1 MASAPS
7 TASRSPSPVHGGGS
21 AELSRRGVLAGAAGL
36 IISVRVPA
44 ARADPAAPPPIEA
57 FIRIP
62 EAGPITLIMP
72 RVEMGQGA
80 YTSLTML
87 LAEELEVGL
96 DQVTLEAAP
105 PNNGLYSDPIN
116 GEQVTGT
123 SATTMGFYDPLRQ
136 AGAEARV
143 RLIATAAAR
152 FGVDPAACHA
162 ERGEVI
168 CGDRRATYQSLARA
182 AAALPVPTQVKL
194 KGPGEWKLLGKPI
207 PRLDQGA
214 KVTGAAQF
222 GIDVRLPGLK
232 YASVAACPVFGGKLK
247 SVDPA
252 PALAVKG
259 VRQVVK
265 LDNAVAVIADHTAAA
280 FKGLAALQP
289 DWDFGPGAA
298 DSSAAIDAAMDKASQ
313 TPGAVG
319 SKAGDPDAPGV
330 KRIAAVY
337 RIPLLAHAAMEP
349 INCTVWI
356 KDGAVEVCT
365 GTQSPVRARDAAAKG
380 AGVPPEKV
388 TLHNQ
393 LIGGGFGRRLYV
405 DHIAQAAAIA
415 RQVDGPVKVTWTRE
429 EDIRHDHY
437 RPCYLDRLEGAL
449 DAAGQ
454 VIAWKHRVCASAVSE
469 LWAAGSLKDGVDPDA
484 LDPAAGA
491 YSFPGLLLDYVRA
504 EPGQVPT
511 GWWRG
516 VGPTHNTF
524 MVESFIDE
532 LAAAAGAD
540 PLAFRLKHLGSAPR
554 AAAVLKAAAEAAGW
568 RSPLPKGRGRG
579 LSLVADFGSFLAEA
593 AEVEVGADGQVKV
606 AKVTCAVDCGRIVN
620 PDTIRA
626 QLEGGILFGLTAA
639 LRGEITIAAG
649 RVAQSNFHDYP
660 PLRIGEAPAI
670 ETIIIASDEAPGG
683 IGEPPCAAIAPAVTN
698 AIFAATGKRLRAL
711 PIERQM
717 GKST

>member
-1 MASAPS
+1 M
-7 TASRSPSPVHGGGS
+7 R
-21 AELSRRGVLAGAAGL
+21 AEISRRDVLAGAAGL
-36 IISVRVPA
+36 VVAVRIGA
-44 ARADPAAPPPIEA
+44 ARAADAAPPPIEA
-57 FIRIP
+57 FVRIP
-62 EAGPITLIMP
+62 ETGPITLVMP

-80 YTSLTML
+80 YTSLSML

-96 DQVTLEAAP
+96 DQVALEPAP
-105 PNNGLYSDPIN
+105 PNNDLYSDPVN

-123 SATTMGFYDPLRQ
+123 SATTMGFYDPLRK

-143 RLIATAAAR
+143 RLVAAAAAR
-152 FGVDPAACHA
+152 FGVDASTCRA
-162 ERGEVI
+162 ERGEVV
-168 CGDRRATYQSLARA
+168 CGEKRASYQSLASA
-182 AAALPVPTQVKL
+182 AAALPVPADVKL
-194 KGPGEWKLLGKPI
+194 KGPAEWKLLGKPI

-222 GIDVRLPGLK
+222 GIDTRLPGLK
-232 YASVAACPVFGGKLK
+232 FASVAACPVFGGKLK
-247 SVDPA
+247 GVDPA

-259 VRQVVK
+259 VRQVVR
-265 LDNAVAVIADHTAAA
+265 LDDAVAVVADHTAAA

-289 DWDFGPGAA
+289 DWDPGPGAA
-298 DSSAAIDAAMDKASQ
+298 DASAAFDAAMEKASAS
-313 TPGAVG
+313 PGAVG
-319 SKAGDPDAPGV
+319 TKTGDPSAAGV
-330 KRIAAVY
+330 KRIEAIY
-337 RIPLLAHAAMEP
+337 RIPLLAHAPMEP
-349 INCTVWI
+349 INCTIEV
-356 KDGAVEVCT
+356 KDGAVGVWV

-380 AGVPPEKV
+380 AGVSADKV
-388 TLHNQ
+388 TVHNQ

-405 DHIAQAAAIA
+405 DHIGQAAEIA
-415 RQVDGPVKVTWTRE
+415 RQVEGPVKVTWTRE
-429 EDIRHDHY
+429 EDIRHDRY

-449 DAAGQ
+449 GADGK
-454 VIAWKHRVCASAVSE
+454 VLLWKHRVCASAVSE
-469 LWAAGSLKDGVDPDA
+469 FWAAGSLKDGVDPDA

-491 YSFPGLLLDYVRA
+491 YGFPNVLLDYARV

-540 PLAFRLKHLGSAPR
+540 PLAFRLRHLDANPR

-568 RSPLPKGRGRG
+568 GKPLAKGRGRG

-593 AEVEVGADGQVKV
+593 AEVDVGEDGQVKV
-606 AKVTCAVDCGRIVN
+606 VKVTCAVDCGRIVN

-626 QLEGGILFGLTAA
+626 QMEGGVLFGLTAA
-639 LRGEITIAAG
+639 LRGEITVADG
-649 RVAQSNFHDYP
+649 RVVQSNFHDYP

-670 ETIIIASDEAPGG
+670 ETIILPSDEAPGG
-683 IGEPPCAAIAPAVTN
+683 VGEPPCAAVAPAVTN
-698 AIFAATGKRLRAL
+698 AIFAATGKRLRSL

-717 GKST
+717 ASA